1 MDKNRIEGR
10 HGTTSWHNT
19 AKSSGLPVEVNAAV
33 VQESIVPLPGEICRE
48 RSGQKSADAIV
59 VGETSRSAYEHV
71 KVAGGLTS
79 TKGRTEWGY
88 PNRVTDAPADNA
100 GRRGMDESRHDGKHV
115 DAQERASARSS
126 RGLAPCLIGTALY
139 GPVRRVVWDPWL
151 ALVVSHGDP
160 IGPII
165 FRARASFQS
174 RSR

>member
-33 VQESIVPLPGEICRE
+33 VQESIVPLPGEPERSGDGRRQICRE

-151 ALVVSHGDP
+151 AL
-160 IGPII
+160 
-165 FRARASFQS
+165 
-174 RSR
+174 